1 MGFSDSFYKKVERK
15 TNVNKETILSLAKK
29 LQGDN
34 LKDESKLRDLIH
46 EIGSITGKD
55 VPKEQEDK
63 IIKAIVNDK
72 TLIHFSYER
81 YLENKLRESFEL
93 EGTPIVLQF
102 KNRGE

>member
-72 TLIHFSYER
+72 VT
-81 YLENKLRESFEL
+81 
-93 EGTPIVLQF
+93 
-102 KNRGE
+102 KNLDNMV

>member
-1 MGFSDSFYKKVERK
+1 MGFSDSFYKKVDRK

-72 TLIHFSYER
+72 V
-81 YLENKLRESFEL
+81 
-93 EGTPIVLQF
+93 P
-102 KNRGE
+102 KNLDNMV